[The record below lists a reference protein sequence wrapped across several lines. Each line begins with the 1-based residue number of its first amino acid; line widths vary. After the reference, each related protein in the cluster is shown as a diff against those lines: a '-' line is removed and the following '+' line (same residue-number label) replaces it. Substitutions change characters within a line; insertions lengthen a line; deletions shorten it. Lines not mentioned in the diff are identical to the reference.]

1 MCELETSKGET
12 VLVDIVSVH
21 GEWLIRDH
29 LVGGEQ
35 PIPYMKWRITWD
47 LPEIGPITNQLIW
60 LPSIVLD
67 CQALLS
73 GMKKQVGA

>member
-1 MCELETSKGET
+1 MIWATWLTFKVYVWIWPKGET

-35 PIPYMKWRITWD
+35 PIPYIKWRITWD

-60 LPSIVLD
+60 LQSIE
-67 CQALLS
+67 
-73 GMKKQVGA
+73 KQVGA